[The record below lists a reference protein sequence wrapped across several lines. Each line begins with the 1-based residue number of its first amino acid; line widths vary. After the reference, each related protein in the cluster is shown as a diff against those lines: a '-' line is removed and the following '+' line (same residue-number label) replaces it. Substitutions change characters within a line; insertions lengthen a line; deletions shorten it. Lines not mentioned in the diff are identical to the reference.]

1 MTDTLPQTPDAG
13 KDMTIAE
20 TQGEMALIGVKMLN
34 KGIKG
39 PDAWF
44 KIMANRFSVVL
55 WSGEM
60 SFGTNMHT
68 KSIPGDTPGEAIAAA
83 HDFFD
88 AQPDPETE
96 GERKF
101 TRALADAVDI
111 ATEYALPDVMVAPVR
126 AAIVEVN
133 TVLLEGPKP

>member
-1 MTDTLPQTPDAG
+1 MTHTLPQPPDAG
-13 KDMTIAE
+13 KDMTIAKS
-20 TQGEMALIGVKMLN
+20 QGEMALIGVKMLN

-55 WSGEM
+55 WSGEPF
-60 SFGTNMHT
+60 FGTNNSKHVFEN
-68 KSIPGDTPGEAIAAA
+68 TPGEAIAAA
-83 HDFFD
+83 HAFVD
-88 AQPDPETE
+88 ALPDPETE

-111 ATEYALPDVMVAPVR
+111 ATEYALPDAMVAPVR

-133 TVLLEGPKP
+133 AVLLEGPKP